1 MHRQVLPG
9 GLAWILWPFLGF
21 ILVLLAATSVY
32 VVTQWEQVAVIRFGR
47 IIKVVKDGIHF
58 RIPLLD
64 SLSRFDMRV
73 RTLDLRQQSVITKDN
88 ISLLVD
94 AVAFIRIE
102 NPEALLTNVERYETA
117 VYELAQTSLRDVIGS
132 FNLDD
137 VLSERSSIAER
148 IEGLVEKTATV
159 WGIDVQN
166 VELQNVVLPPD
177 MKRAFAVQAEAERE
191 ARAVKISA
199 EAEKEASS
207 LYREAAEILAQSPG
221 AVQLRMLQTLAD
233 ISKDQSNTIIFA
245 LPTETL
251 RSAGVGGLAAMA
263 SINSSAAR
271 QRIADKAE
279 ADTDAR

>member
-1 MHRQVLPG
+1 MNMQVLPG
-9 GLAWILWPFLGF
+9 GLGWVLWLFLGF

-32 VVTQWEQVAVIRFGR
+32 VVKQWEQVAVVRLGR
-47 IIKVVKDGIHF
+47 IIKVVKDGVHF
-58 RIPLLD
+58 QIPLLD

-88 ISLLVD
+88 ISLMVD

-102 NPEALLTNVERYETA
+102 NPEVLLTNVERYETA
-117 VYELAQTSLRDVIGS
+117 VYELAQTSLRDVVGS

-137 VLSERSSIAER
+137 VLSERGSIAER

-207 LYREAAEILAQSPG
+207 LYREAAEILDQSPG

-271 QRIADKAE
+271 
-279 ADTDAR
+279 

>member
-1 MHRQVLPG
+1 MQVPPG
-9 GLAWILWPFLGF
+9 GMEWIIWIFLGF

-32 VVTQWEQVAVIRFGR
+32 VVTQWEQVAVVRFGR

-137 VLSERSSIAER
+137 VLSERGSIAER
-148 IEGLVEKTATV
+148 IEGLVDETATV

-199 EAEKEASS
+199 QAEKEASS

-271 QRIADKAE
+271 QRVTDE
-279 ADTDAR
+279 ARTDDDAG